1 MIYGWGG
8 AFKPRV
14 KTMTTDQ
21 DSKDNKDNRNE
32 ESNNKN
38 KVTKKTTTIR
48 ITKTMTIKIMRANLM
63 TTKTTLTPYL
73 SYPSSLITIVIRD
86 TLSPK

>member
-48 ITKTMTIKIMRANLM
+48 ITKTMTIKIMRSNSM
-63 TTKTTLTPYL
+63 TTNKTTLTSYL
-73 SYPSSLITIVIRD
+73 SYPSSLIIIVI
-86 TLSPK
+86 